1 MRIELTDDRDVQ
13 YDGFVLAQLRA
24 YNAEL
29 AINDFAALRVFARD
43 AGGIIGG
50 LPADTFWRNL
60 MPIRRA
66 FNRGIGS
73 RLWRADLADALIH
86 MA

>member
-13 YDGFVLAQLRA
+13 HDGFVLAQLRA

-50 LPADTFWRNL
+50 LPADTFCRNL
-60 MPIRRA
+60 MSIRRA
-66 FNRGIGS
+66 FNRGIAS
-73 RLWRADLADALIH
+73 ALWKAELADALIH

>member
-13 YDGFVLAQLRA
+13 HDGFVLAQLRA

-29 AINDFAALRVFARD
+29 TINDFAALRVFARD

-50 LPADTFWRNL
+50 LLADTFRRNL
-60 MPIRRA
+60 LLIRRV
-66 FNRGIGS
+66 FYRGIRS
-73 RLWRADLADALIH
+73 RVWRAELADALIH